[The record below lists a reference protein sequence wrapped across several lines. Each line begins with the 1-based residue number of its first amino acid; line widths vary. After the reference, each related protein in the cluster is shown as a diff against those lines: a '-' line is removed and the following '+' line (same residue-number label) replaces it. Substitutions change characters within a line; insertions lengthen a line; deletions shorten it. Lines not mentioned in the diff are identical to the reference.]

1 MAKYRF
7 EHIAINSTEKKKP
20 VEEDRFTYL
29 GLEHLDSGSLKV
41 TRFGSE
47 VAPIG
52 EKLVMH
58 KGDVLFG
65 KRRAYQKKVAIAP
78 FDGIFSA
85 HGMVLRPREDVID
98 KSFFPLFISSDYF
111 LDAAIKISVGSLSPT
126 INWRDLKTL
135 EFELPD
141 LATQRKLAETLW
153 SINDTMETY
162 KKLIAATD
170 ELVKSQFMEQFGNLD
185 SNTKH
190 YPIKKL
196 SEIADYW
203 NGLTYKPTDTVQ
215 DGTGILVL
223 RSSNIQNGALSFD
236 DNVRVTCPI
245 KEKLFVKEN
254 DILLCSRNGS
264 AALVG
269 KTALIKGLTEPMTFG
284 AFMMI
289 IRSSYYPFLKTYF
302 EMPVFRKQISTGTS
316 TINQITGKML
326 NDISI
331 PVPELKAVERF
342 KLLVDQTDKSKF
354 AALSCSNLNL
364 SRCLGWNTIAT
375 LEMSVS

>member
-7 EHIAINSTEKKKP
+7 EQIAINSTEKKKP

-153 SINDTMETY
+153 SINETMEAY
-162 KKLIAATD
+162 KKLISATD

-316 TINQITGKML
+316 TRAVQ
-326 NDISI
+326 ISI
-331 PVPELKAVERF
+331 FRGV
-342 KLLVDQTDKSKF
+342 
-354 AALSCSNLNL
+354 
-364 SRCLGWNTIAT
+364 
-375 LEMSVS
+375 

>member
-1 MAKYRF
+1 MVKYRF
-7 EHIAINSTEKKKP
+7 EQIAINSTEKKKP

-153 SINDTMETY
+153 SINETMEAY
-162 KKLIAATD
+162 KKLISATD

-354 AALSCSNLNL
+354 AAQSCSNLNFSGSL
-364 SRCLGWNTIAT
+364 KRKGSHLIH
-375 LEMSVS
+375 VV

>member
-7 EHIAINSTEKKKP
+7 EQIAINSTEKKKP

-153 SINDTMETY
+153 SINDTMEAY
-162 KKLIAATD
+162 KKLISATD

-203 NGLTYKPTDTVQ
+203 NGLTYKPTDAVQ

-254 DILLCSRNGS
+254 DILMCSRNGS

-342 KLLVDQTDKSKF
+342 KLLVDQSDKSKF
-354 AALSCSNLNL
+354 ELEKALSELTATYKRIIAENL
-364 SRCLGWNTIAT
+364 G
-375 LEMSVS
+375 

>member
-354 AALSCSNLNL
+354 AAQSCSNLNL
-364 SRCLGWNTIAT
+364 QQYC
-375 LEMSVS
+375 